1 MSSKKKNLKRVR
13 ESSELDSEQTKG
25 VGLPDKGY
33 KGSASEMPAKKEL
46 DSGKTKGVGYPL
58 HEEDEVLEV
67 EGDPEVTE
75 LTEEDEDFLKMFNES
90 YEDGEEDE
98 VMSEDEDEDFSLESE
113 DEDSLMSEDED
124 LEELLDEPKLEED
137 EEMDELLGGDDESA
151 GEEEKEELSE
161 EDELS
166 SLLDEPEEKVV
177 DLTEDEESDDDK
189 VFVLDEDEDEAE
201 KEVELTED
209 EDSEEA
215 KEELKEEDEAE
226 AEEEKKELE
235 EHVKAMFK
243 GEKINLNEAFKNKVS
258 TIFEVALKGKVK
270 KEKKKLE
277 EKATKKL
284 SVIRENMY
292 KKYGKKTDSY
302 LNYVVEQWSK
312 DNKIAIE
319 SAFRSKITE
328 SFIKDLRGI
337 FLKHDISVPKSK
349 QNLVHKMGRKLEE
362 TKQNLDLQIK
372 QNVSQSKRIKFLE
385 KRLILSSLCEGLSAM
400 QSDKLKKLAEGVSFE
415 SRESFAKKAKLLKEQ
430 YFGQVVKKG
439 SSINEVNSNSK
450 LKQSVN
456 GEVDEMDVFI
466 ATAKKIGS
474 NR

>member
-1 MSSKKKNLKRVR
+1 MSSKKKILKKVK
-13 ESSELDSEQTKG
+13 ESSELDSGETKG
-25 VGLPDKGY
+25 VGLPSQGY
-33 KGSASEMPAKKEL
+33 KGSTSEMPAKKEL

-58 HEEDEVLEV
+58 HEDDDVMEIEA
-67 EGDPEVTE
+67 DPEVTE
-75 LTEEDEDFLKMFNES
+75 LTEDDEDFLKMFNES

-98 VMSEDEDEDFSLESE
+98 VVSEEDENLESKDEDA
-113 DEDSLMSEDED
+113 LMSEDED
-124 LEELLDEPKLEED
+124 LSDLLDEPKLEED
-137 EEMDELLGGDDESA
+137 EEMDELLGES
-151 GEEEKEELSE
+151 EEEDAEKEELTE

-166 SLLDEPEEKVV
+166 SLLDEPEEKVI
-177 DLTEDEESDDDK
+177 DLSEDEDSDDDK
-189 VFVLDEDEDEAE
+189 VFVLDEDEEEAE
-201 KEVELTED
+201 KEVKLSED

-215 KEELKEEDEAE
+215 KEELKEEDS
-226 AEEEKKELE
+226 EEEKKELE
-235 EHVKAMFK
+235 EHVNAMFK

-258 TIFEVALKGKVK
+258 TIFEVALKSKVN

-284 SVIRENMY
+284 STIRENMY
-292 KKYGKKTDSY
+292 KKYGKKADSY
-302 LNYVVEQWSK
+302 LNYVVEQWTK
-312 DNKIAIE
+312 ENKLAIE
-319 SAFRSKITE
+319 SSFRSKITE

-372 QNVSQSKRIKFLE
+372 QNVSQSQRIKFLE
-385 KRLILSSLCEGLSAM
+385 KKLILSSLCEGLSAM

-430 YFGQVVKKG
+430 YFGQGVKKG
-439 SSINEVNSNSK
+439 SSINEVNSNNK
-450 LKQSVN
+450 LKPSVT
-456 GEVDEMDVFI
+456 GEVDEMDIFI
-466 ATAKKIGS
+466 ASAKKIGS